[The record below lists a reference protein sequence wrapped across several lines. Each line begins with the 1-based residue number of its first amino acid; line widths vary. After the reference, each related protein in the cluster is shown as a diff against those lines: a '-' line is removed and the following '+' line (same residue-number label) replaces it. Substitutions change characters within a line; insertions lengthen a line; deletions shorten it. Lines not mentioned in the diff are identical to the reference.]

1 MTEEVSK
8 KFDPTDKINYQGKE
22 LTREEYYNKVVAPNG
37 KAIVSSKEFFDGAN
51 NNNTFFDG
59 SVLTNREGTGN
70 KSAWIDGRTN
80 KFTDFDSNKEWGRRS
95 FRIEPGFDA
104 RGKDDNSGLLA
115 KGRAG
120 KRQYYTGV
128 DKNTGVVTVYRSSTT
143 GQDDPI
149 GYYKTDGTFTPLQG
163 RDGKNFGSD
172 REIQYFNGELE
183 GFKNADKFVKD
194 EALKIAESE
203 WQAAKLR
210 KEVPP
215 PPSPTEL
222 KEGITKEQLEKNNEE
237 SGKVDA
243 NVIDKNIKDAI
254 NGQAQMKARI
264 KYSNLEYPT
273 GITDFV
279 QDKLKITVLQQKP
292 REFGGTLVGNKVKVN
307 QFDLDVSIGFQKTV
321 QSVRIGGDGGSPF
334 IQKDRVFTDRNIL
347 GSVVL
352 PIPDGVTDLN
362 AVTYNRGEMNPLQM
376 AGANIAL
383 QSLLNTGKLSGG
395 ETAAD
400 VFKTAAKSGNLPA
413 SLANLLT
420 ASAIGADA
428 NTLLSRTQ
436 GTVFNNNL
444 QLLFKSQTLRPFNFQ
459 YDLSARDENESQAIL
474 KIIRMFKQSMA
485 VQRDN
490 VGIFL
495 GSPDTYRLEFLDATL
510 GTHKFLPVIK
520 ECALISF
527 QVNYMPTNSYMTFDD
542 SSMVVYRLQFS
553 FQELDPIF
561 NDDYTAIDSDADD
574 SIGF

>member
-8 KFDPTDKINYQGKE
+8 KFDPTNTINYQGKE
-22 LTREEYYNKVVAPNG
+22 LTREEYYNKVIAPNG
-37 KAIVSSKEFFDGAN
+37 VNISEQDAGRSS
-51 NNNTFFDG
+51 FFDG
-59 SVLTNREGTGN
+59 SVLTSKEGTGN

-80 KFTDFDSNKEWGRRS
+80 KYADFDSNKEWGRRS
-95 FRIEPGFDA
+95 FRIDPGFDA

-115 KGRAG
+115 KTRAG

-128 DKNTGVVTVYRSSTT
+128 DKDTGVITVYRSSST

-163 RDGKNFGSD
+163 RDNQNFGSD
-172 REIQYFNGELE
+172 REIQYFSGKLE
-183 GFKNADKFVKD
+183 GYKNADKLIKS
-194 EALKIAESE
+194 EALKVAESE

-222 KEGITKEQLEKNNEE
+222 IEGKTKEQIEKENEQNDL
-237 SGKVDA
+237 VDA
-243 NVIDKNIKDAI
+243 KVLDKNVKDAI

-273 GITDFV
+273 GITDFF
-279 QDKLKITVLQQKP
+279 QDKLKITVLQQKA
-292 REFGGTLVGNKVKVN
+292 REFGGSLETNKVKVN
-307 QFDLDVSIGFQKTV
+307 RFNLDVSLGFQKTV
-321 QSVRIGGDGGSPF
+321 QSVTIEGGSPF
-334 IQKDRVFTDRNIL
+334 VQKDRAFTDRNIL

-362 AVTYNRGEMNPLQM
+362 SVTYNRGEMNPLQM

-400 VFKTAAKSGNLPA
+400 VFKTAAKSGSLPA

-428 NTLLSRTQ
+428 NDLLSRTQ

-459 YDLSARDENESQAIL
+459 YDLSARDESESQAIL

-510 GTHKFLPVIK
+510 GTHKFLPLIK
-520 ECALISF
+520 ECALVSF

-542 SSMVVYRLQFS
+542 TSMVVYRLQFS

>member
-1 MTEEVSK
+1 MTEEVN
-8 KFDPTDKINYQGKE
+8 KFDPKDTINYQGNE
-22 LTREEYYNKVVAPNG
+22 LTRQEYYNKVVAPDGVNITEQDAG
-37 KAIVSSKEFFDGAN
+37 RSS
-51 NNNTFFDG
+51 FFDG
-59 SVLTNREGTGN
+59 SVLTSKEGSGN

-80 KFTDFDSNKEWGRRS
+80 KYADFNSNKEWGRRS

-104 RGKDDNSGLLA
+104 RGKDDTSGLLGKA
-115 KGRAG
+115 RAG

-128 DKNTGVVTVYRSSTT
+128 DKETGVVTVYRSSST
-143 GQDDPI
+143 GQDDPV
-149 GYYKTDGTFTPLQG
+149 GYYKSDGTFTPLQG
-163 RDGKNFGSD
+163 RDGKNFASD
-172 REIQYFNGELE
+172 TEIQYFSGELE
-183 GFKNADKFVKD
+183 GFKNGNKFVQD

-203 WQAAKLR
+203 WQAAKL
-210 KEVPP
+210 EGTVPP

-222 KEGITKEQLEKNNEE
+222 KEGITKEQKEANIEE
-237 SGKVDA
+237 DPNKVDA
-243 NVIDKNIKDAI
+243 NVIDQNIKDAI

-273 GITDFV
+273 GITDFF
-279 QDKLKITVLQQKP
+279 QDKLKITVLQQKA
-292 REFGGTLVGNKVKVN
+292 REFGGSLETNKVKVN
-307 QFDLDVSIGFQKTV
+307 RFNLDVSLGFQKTV
-321 QSVRIGGDGGSPF
+321 QSVTIEGGSPF
-334 IQKDRVFTDRNIL
+334 VQKDRAFTDRNIL

-362 AVTYNRGEMNPLQM
+362 SVTYNRGEMNPLQM

-383 QSLLNTGKLSGG
+383 QSLLNKGELSGG

-400 VFKTAAKSGNLPA
+400 VFKTAAKSGSLPA

-428 NTLLSRTQ
+428 NDLLSRTQ

-459 YDLSARDENESQAIL
+459 YDLSARDESESQAIL

-510 GTHKFLPVIK
+510 GTHKFLPLIK
-520 ECALISF
+520 ECALVSF

-542 SSMVVYRLQFS
+542 TSMVVYRLQFS

>member
-1 MTEEVSK
+1 MTEEVN
-8 KFDPTDKINYQGKE
+8 KFDPKDTINYQGNE

-37 KAIVSSKEFFDGAN
+37 VNISEQDAGRS
-51 NNNTFFDG
+51 TFFDG
-59 SVLTNREGTGN
+59 SVLTDKEGTGN

-80 KFTDFDSNKEWGRRS
+80 KYADFNSDKEWGRRS

-104 RGKDDNSGLLA
+104 RNKDDNTGLLA

-120 KRQYYTGV
+120 KRQYFTGV
-128 DKNTGVVTVYRSSTT
+128 DKDTGVVTVYRSSST
-143 GQDDPI
+143 GQDDPV
-149 GYYKTDGTFTPLQG
+149 GYYKTDGSFTPLQG
-163 RDGKNFGSD
+163 RDGQNFASD
-172 REIQYFNGELE
+172 TEIKYFNGELE

-194 EALKIAESE
+194 EALKIAEGE
-203 WQAAKLR
+203 WQAAKL
-210 KEVPP
+210 EGTVPP

-222 KEGITKEQLEKNNEE
+222 KEGKTKEQKEADIEGDPN
-237 SGKVDA
+237 KVDA
-243 NVIDKNIKDAI
+243 NVIDQNIKDAI

-292 REFGGTLVGNKVKVN
+292 REFGGSLETNKVKVN
-307 QFDLDVSIGFQKTV
+307 RFDLDVSVGFQKVV
-321 QSVRIGGDGGSPF
+321 QSVTIEGGSPF
-334 IQKDRVFTDRNIL
+334 VQKDRAFTDRNIL

-352 PIPDGVTDLN
+352 PIPDGVTDVN
-362 AVTYNRGEMNPLQM
+362 SVTYNRGEMNPLQM

-400 VFKTAAKSGNLPA
+400 VFKTAAKSGSLPA

-428 NTLLSRTQ
+428 NDLLSRTQ

-459 YDLSARDENESQAIL
+459 YDLSARDESESQAIL

-510 GTHKFLPVIK
+510 GTHKFLPLIK
-520 ECALISF
+520 ECALVSF

-542 SSMVVYRLQFS
+542 TSMVVYRLQFS